1 MKNVILLSVILLL
14 SSCASGFKTKRLVYS
29 TQKLAIYELDR
40 DELTNNKLIDSK
52 IKHPY
57 KISAKKLIDIIG
69 NVRFIKTTRINKY
82 NDYVFHLDELNN
94 SADDISQTLE
104 NFDEKKVVVVVS
116 IYDHLQSVVSNFKRT
131 SFLMW
136 IDNEGLNLV
145 FGDIQDDVSKDKG
158 LNFYDW
164 TQIDPISLEFKPDEN
179 QIITDNDIF
188 TYKKVK
194 GYYHRKW
201 LIFPLKDLDKY
212 KLKERVD
219 SNKKPD

>member
-1 MKNVILLSVILLL
+1 MKTTIFLSTILLFIF
-14 SSCASGFKTKRLVYS
+14 SCASGFKTKRLVYS

-40 DELTNNKLIDSK
+40 DELPNKKYIEGK

-57 KISAKKLIDIIG
+57 KISPKKLADILG
-69 NVRFIKTTRINKY
+69 NIQFIKTTRINKY
-82 NDYVFHLDELNN
+82 TDYIFHMEELNN
-94 SADDISQTLE
+94 NMDDIAQSLE
-104 NFDEKKVVVVVS
+104 NFDEKKILVVVS
-116 IYDHLQSVVSNFKRT
+116 IHDHLQSVISNFKRT
-131 SFLMW
+131 SLLLW
-136 IDNEGLNLV
+136 IDNEGLNIV

-179 QIITDNDIF
+179 QIITENESF

-194 GYYHRKW
+194 GYMHRKW
-201 LIFPLKDLDKY
+201 LLFPLEDLNKY

-219 SNKKPD
+219 SFR